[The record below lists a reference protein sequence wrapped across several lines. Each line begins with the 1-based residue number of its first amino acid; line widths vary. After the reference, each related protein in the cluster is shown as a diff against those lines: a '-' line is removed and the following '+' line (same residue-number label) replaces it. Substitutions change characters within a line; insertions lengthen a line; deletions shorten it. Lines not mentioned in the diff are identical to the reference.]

1 MTPTTPIDVPKVLAA
16 CPLFASVRDP
26 ARQRL
31 IDMAQSKTFRA
42 EQVIFSQGQPVPGLF
57 VVDSGLVRIFKVA
70 PTGREHVLHVVGPSH
85 TFAEVAVLSG
95 FPCPANAAALETSRC
110 IMLPT
115 KPLIAALQSDHALC
129 LQLLTGMGRW
139 VHHVVQL
146 LENIVL
152 RDAAARVAHYLL
164 TTESVAA
171 GKVDVVKLPMRKQD
185 LANHLNLTGETL
197 SRVLRRL
204 TDQAVIESIDRRHVH
219 LLDRTALE
227 QLSNGVWP
235 VI

>member
-1 MTPTTPIDVPKVLAA
+1 M
-16 CPLFASVRDP
+16 LFRS
-26 ARQRL
+26 
-31 IDMAQSKTFRA
+31 
-42 EQVIFSQGQPVPGLF
+42 
-57 VVDSGLVRIFKVA
+57 VA
-70 PTGREHVLHVVGPSH
+70 PTGREHVLHVVGPGH
-85 TFAEVAVLSG
+85 TFAEVAVLGG
-95 FPCPANAAALETSRC
+95 FPCPANAAALESARC

-115 KPLIAALQSDHALC
+115 KPLLAALQADHALC

-164 TTESVAA
+164 TAEPAA
-171 GKVDVVKLPMRKQD
+171 GKKDTVKLPMRKQD

-204 TDQAVIESIDRRHVH
+204 TDQSLIESVDRRHVH
-219 LLDRTALE
+219 LRDRTALE

-235 VI
+235 VL